1 MPRDN
6 RLYLDDILLAIE
18 KIKIY
23 TKDFSEDDFRVD
35 FKRML
40 YCATLK

>member
-6 RLYLDDILLAIE
+6 RLYLDDILLDNE

-23 TKDFSEDDFRVD
+23 TKDISEDD
-35 FKRML
+35 
-40 YCATLK
+40 